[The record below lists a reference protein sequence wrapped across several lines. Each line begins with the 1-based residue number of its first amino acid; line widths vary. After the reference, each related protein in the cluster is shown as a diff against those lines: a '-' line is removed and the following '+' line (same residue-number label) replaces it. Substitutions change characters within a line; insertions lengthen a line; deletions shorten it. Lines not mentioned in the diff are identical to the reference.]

1 MRWPQVKQ
9 GPLRTTRT
17 LVPSIHLSGKFS
29 SRIFRTKHLPVLSN
43 CGVSVG
49 EIIEHVIKYQ
59 VNRTERNRSLSLP
72 RQGFDVKHAERKI
85 TVTSLL
91 LSSFWALQ
99 LCAPD
104 HTLISAPTRLGF
116 YWCHLQWVRN
126 FLCLVYTV
134 VVHKN
139 WLIKV
144 MLQNMMHGTY
154 YYSLLHNVK
163 NSCRVC

>member
-126 FLCLVYTV
+126 FCVFGIHCCSAQKLVNKSNATEHDAQYV
-134 VVHKN
+134 
-139 WLIKV
+139 
-144 MLQNMMHGTY
+144 
-154 YYSLLHNVK
+154 LLFTPPQ
-163 NSCRVC
+163 CQEQP